1 MKAIFT
7 ESEKE
12 LLRGK
17 IRPLA
22 RKYGVSH
29 TYLNMILSGERE
41 LSTVLSLRIYDGLK
55 ETAEFFKPIEE

>member
-29 TYLNMILSGERE
+29 TYLNMILSGDRE
-41 LSTVLSLRIYDGLK
+41 LNTELATRIYNGLK
-55 ETAEFFKPIEE
+55 ETAEFFKPIEK